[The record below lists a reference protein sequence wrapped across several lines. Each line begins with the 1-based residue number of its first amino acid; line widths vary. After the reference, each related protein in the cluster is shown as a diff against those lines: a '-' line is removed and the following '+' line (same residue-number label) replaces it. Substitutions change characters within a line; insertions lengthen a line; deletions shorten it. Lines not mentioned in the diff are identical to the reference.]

1 MTGIPDQAHGHH
13 NIAWQLSHDRR
24 FRPEWG
30 DLRTLLQ
37 EIDQTDCHKIIVSSE
52 DFECSLLRPQR
63 INKLLNEFKS
73 KNYKVCILI
82 YLRNPLDY
90 LTSLYL
96 ELLKAGLGDEFN
108 AYLRKVILTTKFK
121 YKEWEFVFNHSEMV
135 KSINSI
141 KDIELMTRD
150 YDHLIENDTVLDF
163 CNALLLDGQKINIP
177 QNTNRLNRRH
187 ETSTL
192 LKLFFKNRTNIQLK
206 EQLEVV
212 DELLEFRNQNLE
224 TSQKVKDL
232 FNERARNNAFY
243 KSKNTNTDSS
253 KKYDSL
259 NIEKF
264 FSFETCN
271 LLTALNQWRGDAG
284 RKSQLIADWR
294 HWVKQFH

>member
-1 MTGIPDQAHGHH
+1 
-13 NIAWQLSHDRR
+13 
-24 FRPEWG
+24 
-30 DLRTLLQ
+30 
-37 EIDQTDCHKIIVSSE
+37 
-52 DFECSLLRPQR
+52 
-63 INKLLNEFKS
+63 
-73 KNYKVCILI
+73 
-82 YLRNPLDY
+82 
-90 LTSLYL
+90 L

-108 AYLRKVILTTKFK
+108 AYLRKVILTTKFE